1 MVLGAKNAEK
11 IVKNTEN
18 IQGLVVHP
26 VVLNLPKNYTI
37 GSFGFP
43 KIDDTP
49 CCAICYLMKQYPAL
63 WGHQEV
69 GSC

>member
-26 VVLNLPKNYTI
+26 VVLNLQKHYTM

-43 KIDDTP
+43 KIDNTL
-49 CCAICYLMKQYPAL
+49 CHAIHYLVL
-63 WGHQEV
+63 D
-69 GSC
+69 